1 MLSIYLGEHT
11 VQQHAVA
18 LAGELAHQQRV
29 QLALVHPQGN
39 STETTGR
46 PARLMV
52 WLHLSMQAWGRRLN
66 TVPAEDHS

>member
-11 VQQHAVA
+11 VQQHAA
-18 LAGELAHQQRV
+18 TLDRELARQQRV
-29 QLALVHPQGN
+29 QLALVHPQGT

-46 PARLMV
+46 PARMLG

-66 TVPAEDHS
+66 TVQAEDHS